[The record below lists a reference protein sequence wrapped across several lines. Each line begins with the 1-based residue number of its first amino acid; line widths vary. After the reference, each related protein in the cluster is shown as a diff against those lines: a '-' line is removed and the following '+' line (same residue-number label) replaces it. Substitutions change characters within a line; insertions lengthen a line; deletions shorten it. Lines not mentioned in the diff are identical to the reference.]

1 MHLTPLG
8 IRVPDNTDSTELWT
22 HFDNM
27 ADDIDAL
34 IAARQLASLETWVRK
49 NANESINNSAV
60 MQNDDALLFAAAAN
74 SIYVVEGLLLVTISG
89 GASAADF
96 KLGFSGPA
104 GFSWSGGGPGPD
116 VAMAG
121 GQAIGSTNWAG
132 VIGAVG
138 TTLTYGLFSTG
149 VTVIPYQ
156 IVVSTVATAGNV
168 NLQWAMNAATAVNL
182 TVNAGSYLHARK
194 VA

>member
-34 IAARQLASLETWVRK
+34 IAARQLASLDTWVRK
-49 NANESINNSAV
+49 AADETIANSAV

-104 GFSWSGGGPGPD
+104 GYNFSGGGPGPD

-121 GQAIGSTNWAG
+121 AQAIGSTNWAG
-132 VIGAVG
+132 IIGAAG
-138 TTLTYGLFSTG
+138 TTFTYGLFSTG
-149 VTVIPYQ
+149 VTMIPFAA
-156 IVVSTVATAGNV
+156 VVTTVATAGNV
-168 NLQWAMNAATAVNL
+168 NVQWAMNVATAVNL
-182 TVNAGSYLHARK
+182 TVKAGSYLHARK